1 MVVVG
6 KSTKSSVTTG
16 VLLYIFI
23 VYMHTCKGE
32 CVCVSE
38 GYFGG
43 GMCVVQVHVSEVV
56 CIGKHVIDYYAC
68 MI

>member
-6 KSTKSSVTTG
+6 KSTKSSVTTL
-16 VLLYIFI
+16 VCCCLYYYCI
-23 VYMHTCKGE
+23 HAR
-32 CVCVSE
+32 VCVSVSE
-38 GYFGG
+38 GCFGG

-56 CIGKHVIDYYAC
+56 CIGKHMIDYYAC